1 MSNRY
6 LVMVFLSALFLVAN
20 TKAKTGSNQPGENG
34 YVDLSNPELWV
45 LYSLTDKPET
55 IHRPGTVKKLITQL
69 GQLGSSNAGVSP
81 ATGIEIAPW
90 RLDDAA
96 NDSRNAMGWFNVR
109 NIQVGVATGFD
120 SSGYRSGVGVKWT
133 LFDGSD
139 AQNDEKFMT
148 NVHEVYNTAL
158 SDNILGDLQDSAY
171 VIRQI
176 FRDSLDSELMITL
189 AQPTNVKRHSDEQKL
204 RPDQF
209 INDSI
214 EMLKA
219 RKKANMMQSGTD
231 TAKLKKLLDTLDQY
245 KRICLMMYGRFK
257 ILQKVRIDAA
267 HKQVLEAKRV
277 WADSNW
283 NRGFQLTVGFGANVH
298 SLNGYVNDIR
308 SIRTPFLLSASHGIG
323 QYVQVVLS
331 GQYALSLGSY
341 SDSLCYDYSLGS
353 QLILGTARVR
363 PYLQIM
369 FGESKY
375 SIGRGEGI
383 RYTAWS
389 AGLDLRVAEN
399 FWMNIGGGERQQF
412 ATGGNTTYPLI
423 KYGIRV
429 NFTES
434 E

>member
-6 LVMVFLSALFLVAN
+6 LVMVFLSALFLVASAN
-20 TKAKTGSNQPGENG
+20 AKTGSNQPGDNG

-45 LYSLTDKPET
+45 LYSLTNKPET

-81 ATGIEIAPW
+81 ATGVEIAPW
-90 RLDDAA
+90 RLNDAA
-96 NDSRNAMGWFNVR
+96 NDGRNAMGWFNVR

-139 AQNDEKFMT
+139 VLNDKAFMDT
-148 NVHEVYNTAL
+148 VHAL
-158 SDNILGDLQDSAY
+158 YQTSLYDRVLDDLKDQASE
-171 VIRQI
+171 IRRGI
-176 FRDSLDSELMITL
+176 SNGEDRALMTLL
-189 AQPTNVKRHSDEQKL
+189 AQPSELKRLTNGKKEQPEAIIK
-204 RPDQF
+204 
-209 INDSI
+209 DSI
-214 EMLKA
+214 ELLKTRIQTRMNSLRDTTGLGSELKMLDAYKA
-219 RKKANMMQSGTD
+219 
-231 TAKLKKLLDTLDQY
+231 
-245 KRICLMMYGRFK
+245 ICLMIYDRFATGQ
-257 ILQKVRIDAA
+257 IVRVDAV
-267 HKQVLEAKRV
+267 HKQILEMKRV

-308 SIRTPFLLSASHGIG
+308 SVRTPFLLSVSHGIG
-323 QYVQVVLS
+323 QYVQVVMS

-353 QLILGTARVR
+353 QLIFGTARVR
-363 PYLQIM
+363 PYLQLM

-375 SIGRGEGI
+375 SIGRGESI

-399 FWMNIGGGERQQF
+399 LWMNIGGGERQQF
-412 ATGGNTTYPLI
+412 ATDGNTTYPLI